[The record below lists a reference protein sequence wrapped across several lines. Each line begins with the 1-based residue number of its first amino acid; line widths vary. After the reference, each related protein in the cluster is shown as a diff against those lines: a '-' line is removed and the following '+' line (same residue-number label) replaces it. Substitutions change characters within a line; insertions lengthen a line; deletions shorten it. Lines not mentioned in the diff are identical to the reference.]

1 MTALTTILA
10 LITMAFGYGM
20 GAEMVQP
27 MAIVCVGGLT
37 YATFMTLFVVPV
49 MYDLFHRKVPKGK
62 KKLGQKGKK
71 KISSLRRR
79 IRDGEGNITKGNGHP
94 QCCDVFGE
102 EGTPPHLVKVADVA
116 ERRELAKVRFMNI
129 FPPKRNC

>member
-1 MTALTTILA
+1 MDCINQLRLDGMELREAIVAAGKIRLRPILMTALTTILA

-62 KKLGQKGKK
+62 KKLGQKG
-71 KISSLRRR
+71 
-79 IRDGEGNITKGNGHP
+79 
-94 QCCDVFGE
+94 E
-102 EGTPPHLVKVADVA
+102 EKDLIPA
-116 ERRELAKVRFMNI
+116 EEDS
-129 FPPKRNC
+129 